1 MGPPYRPTLGP
12 RPRSTMTT
20 FPRLRRITQPG
31 EILKQPL
38 LPLNRLTVRPQAPT
52 WMFRADPARSWTV
65 RLSHGNWGRGPNLQ
79 EVQP

>member
-20 FPRLRRITQPG
+20 FPHLRRITQPG

-38 LPLNRLTVRPQAPT
+38 LPLNRLTVKSQALAWT
-52 WMFRADPARSWTV
+52 FRAHPARSWTV
-65 RLSHGNWGRGPNLQ
+65 CLSQGNWGRGPNLQ
-79 EVQP
+79 EV